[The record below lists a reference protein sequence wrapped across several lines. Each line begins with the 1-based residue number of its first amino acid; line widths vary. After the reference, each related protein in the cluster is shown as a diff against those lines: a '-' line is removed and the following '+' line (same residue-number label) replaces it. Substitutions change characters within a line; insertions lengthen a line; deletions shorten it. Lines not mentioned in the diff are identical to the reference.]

1 MVWQLEEGNG
11 MAQGH
16 YTMPCGEGWRLPGN
30 VNLGNRTAE
39 WILTDFFQVFKGL
52 PWKIEWKY

>member
-1 MVWQLEEGNG
+1 